1 MMARAA
7 TGEDLGAGR
16 ASSIRI
22 AVDIGGTFV
31 DAIAHDAETGDVT
44 AIKVPTTPEDPT
56 IGVLDAT
63 RALGIPLDR
72 VDVVVHGT
80 TLALNAVLERK
91 GVCTGIV
98 TNEGFTDVYEL
109 GRGDVPIEHM
119 YNLRYE
125 QPRPLVRRRDTAG
138 VRARM
143 DHEGSVI
150 DDLDEAGLVAEA
162 RRLIEDNG
170 VESIAIVF
178 LHSYVDPTHERRA
191 KALLKER
198 FPDTTISISS
208 DIAREHRE
216 YERTS
221 TTVLDAYTRPIMER
235 YLGSLETQLREAGL
249 QKPLLIMRSGGG
261 AMSVDEARRAPLLTV
276 LSGPSGGVIG
286 AASVARQSDRDRMI
300 TFDAGGTSLDACV
313 IVDGEPTDVFE
324 ARLDTHPLMI
334 PVFDIR
340 TIGAGGG
347 SIAWMDRD
355 LLKVGPRSAGAVPGP
370 IAYGRGGTEPTVT
383 DAALC
388 LGYLEPDEFA
398 VSGRPMSAGLASDG
412 IRDRVA
418 VPMGCSVLE
427 AAAAILDVTQA
438 RSVGALREITVE
450 RGLDPR
456 EFSLLAFGGAGP
468 MLAPMLARE
477 MQIPEVIIPQ
487 APGVFSAWGMLAA
500 DVVHDEGR
508 AVLELLDETTVV
520 RLEDVFTELEAAAA
534 ASLAK
539 QGIEEDR
546 HRMLRRLDLR
556 YRGQEYTLGVPT
568 EQDTSAETLRERF
581 GRVHLARHGHVFEG
595 DPVEVVAAR
604 VRGVGA
610 MGSNALLGSLEP
622 GGGHS
627 EMVRHRT
634 ALDFATREQ
643 ADFAEYRRDDL
654 VVDDVVPGPA
664 IVREQTSVTV
674 IHSDQRLHLDRFAH
688 IVIETGGH
696 DA

>member
-1 MMARAA
+1 MTSGQTSRPPSV
-7 TGEDLGAGR
+7 R
-16 ASSIRI
+16 V

-31 DAIAHDAETGDVT
+31 DAIAHDAASGQV
-44 AIKVPTTPEDPT
+44 AVVKVPTTPLDPT
-56 IGVLDAT
+56 VGVLDAT
-63 RALGIPLDR
+63 RALGVDLDE

-91 GVCTGIV
+91 GVRTGIV

-109 GRGDVPIEHM
+109 GRGDVPIQHM

-138 VRARM
+138 VRGRI
-143 DHEGSVI
+143 DPEGTVI
-150 DDLDEAGLVAEA
+150 DELDDDGLIAAAE
-162 RRLIEDNG
+162 RLIEDQG
-170 VESIAIVF
+170 VESIAVVF
-178 LHSYVDPTHERRA
+178 LHSYFDPAHERRA
-191 KALLKER
+191 AALLKER
-198 FPDTTISISS
+198 FPETTVSISS

-221 TTVLDAYTRPIMER
+221 TTVLDAYTRPIMDR
-235 YLGSLETQLREAGL
+235 YLGALETQLREAGL
-249 QKPLLIMRSGGG
+249 QRPLLIMRSGGG

-286 AASVARQSDRDRMI
+286 AASVARRSGRDRVI

-324 ARLDTHPLMI
+324 ARLDTHPLLI

-355 LLKVGPRSAGAVPGP
+355 LLKVGPRSAGADPGP

-388 LGYLEPDEFA
+388 LGYFEPDEFA
-398 VSGRPMSAGLASDG
+398 VSGRPMSVELAVAG

-418 VPMGCSVLE
+418 APMGCGVLE
-427 AAAAILDVTQA
+427 AAAAIVDVTQA

-456 EFSLLAFGGAGP
+456 EFALLAFGGAGP

-477 MQIPEVIIPQ
+477 MRIPEVVVPP

-508 AVLELLDETTVV
+508 AVIALLDDDAVE
-520 RLEDVFTELEAAAA
+520 RLEDVFAELEMAAG
-534 ASLAK
+534 ASLTK
-539 QGIEEDR
+539 QGIEQDR

-568 EQDTSAETLRERF
+568 EPGAPAATLRERF
-581 GRVHLARHGHVFEG
+581 DRTHLARHGHVLEG

-604 VRGVGA
+604 VRGVGS
-610 MGSNALLGSLEP
+610 MGDPALLDRLDP
-622 GGGHS
+622 GEGRS
-627 EMVRHRT
+627 EAARRRT
-634 ALDFATREQ
+634 AFDFATRAPAE
-643 ADFAEYRRDDL
+643 FAEYRREGL
-654 VVDDVVPGPA
+654 VVDDVLAGPA
-664 IVREQTSVTV
+664 IVRETTSVTV
-674 IHSDQRLHLDRFAH
+674 IHSDQRFHLDAFGDL
-688 IVIETGGH
+688 VIETGGG